1 VHLQRRDPPPSLRSA
16 AVSSRSVAADELLAT
31 LVDRRGGGV
40 RGRSVSLSW
49 ADVRTRALEML
60 HGLRAAG
67 IDAGSAVAFAGRLRP
82 ERFCA
87 ELGAIAGGYVLRDEP
102 ADVVVVDDVWA
113 GEAVEGAELVVVIDG
128 APTGGAVA
136 LDRFAARG
144 IAWAASHST
153 LPHPVPV
160 RGIAGIR
167 PGDHVLIRAAC
178 SVELA
183 RRAFS
188 AAAIAGAEV
197 YVGEADVEPVLEL
210 DRAAAEV
217 VAAAP
222 ADVERLVA
230 AAAGHRPTAARALR
244 RLGRGPLGAR
254 LRLVLVDEPL
264 PEASSEVLSRIGVE
278 VAAAT

>member
-1 VHLQRRDPPPSLRSA
+1 
-16 AVSSRSVAADELLAT
+16 
-31 LVDRRGGGV
+31 
-40 RGRSVSLSW
+40 
-49 ADVRTRALEML
+49 MY

-87 ELGAIAGGYVLRDEP
+87 ELGAIAGGYVLRDDP

-113 GEAVEGAELVVVIDG
+113 GEAVEGADLVVVIDG

-144 IAWAASHST
+144 IAWAASHAAP
-153 LPHPVPV
+153 PHAAPLS
-160 RGIAGIR
+160 GLAGIR
-167 PGDHVLIRAAC
+167 PGDHLLIRAAC
-178 SVELA
+178 PVELA
-183 RRAFS
+183 RRAFA

-210 DRAAAEV
+210 DRAGAEV
-217 VAAAP
+217 VAGTT
-222 ADVERLVA
+222 ADVARLVA

-244 RLGRGPLGAR
+244 RLGRGPLGSR
-254 LRLVLVDEPL
+254 LRLVLVDELP

-278 VAAAT
+278 LATAT